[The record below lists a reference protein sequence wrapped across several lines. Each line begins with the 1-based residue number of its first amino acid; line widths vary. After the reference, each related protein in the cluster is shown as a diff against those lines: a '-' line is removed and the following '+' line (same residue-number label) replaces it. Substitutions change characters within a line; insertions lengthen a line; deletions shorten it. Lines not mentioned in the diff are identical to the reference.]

1 MTKIIIS
8 DYDRTL
14 LREDGTISQRSK
26 ETIQRIKDA
35 GILFGIATGRK
46 SDNIYPALKREGL
59 FDLCDL
65 IISANGAEIYDQKT
79 KEIKHSHWITR
90 ETIVKINDHFKHR
103 ENIVYFLED
112 ETTLRTAKENVSA
125 TRISDKMG
133 LNLEYIDIENIEDIE
148 YPKVLFSV
156 TEEDQEW
163 MNNFVTTNDNLYG
176 TYGFST
182 HKEVYEFVD
191 VRVSKFKAL
200 AEYCEKYG
208 IDMMSVLSFG
218 DSNNDLELLEKS
230 GRGVAVKNST
240 PEAIKVSDYITKSND
255 EDGVAHYIEKY
266 LLEGN
271 ENA

>member
-14 LREDGTISQRSK
+14 LREDGTISERSK
-26 ETIQRIKDA
+26 ETIQKIKDA

-46 SDNIYPALKREGL
+46 SDNIFPALKNEGL
-59 FDLCDL
+59 FDICDV
-65 IISANGAEIYDQKT
+65 IISANGAEIYDKKT
-79 KEIKHSHWITR
+79 QEIEHSHWITR
-90 ETIVKINDHFKHR
+90 ETISKINDHFKQR

-133 LNLEYIDIENIEDIE
+133 LDLEYVSIDDIADIE

-156 TEEDQEW
+156 TEEDQKW
-163 MNNFVTTNDNLYG
+163 MDEFVSKNQNLYG

-200 AEYCEKYG
+200 AEYCEKYD
-208 IDMMSVLSFG
+208 IDIMSVLSFG

-230 GRGVAVKNST
+230 GRGVAVKNAT
-240 PEAIKVSDYITKSND
+240 AEAVEVSDYITKSND

-266 LLEGN
+266 LLGGN
-271 ENA
+271 INA